1 MKYKQKYN
9 TDVSSDWKTAVKNS
23 DLNFKELKRIND
35 EQKQLNPESLL
46 YRYFALPVADGR
58 AYYQVTRVKTKKCVV
73 TRCSGI
79 CLDEYADN
87 ILGDE
92 CELSLAQT
100 KQLVLRQQN
109 IDAIFGG

>member
-9 TDVSSDWKTAVKNS
+9 TDINSDWSEAIRNS
-23 DLNFKELKRIND
+23 DLNFAELKRIND
-35 EQKQLNPESLL
+35 EHLVNNNSSLL

-73 TRCSGI
+73 TRCKGI

-87 ILGDE
+87 VLGDE
-92 CELSLAQT
+92 CELSLAKT
-100 KQLVLRQQN
+100 NELVKRQEA
-109 IDAIFGG
+109 IDILFS